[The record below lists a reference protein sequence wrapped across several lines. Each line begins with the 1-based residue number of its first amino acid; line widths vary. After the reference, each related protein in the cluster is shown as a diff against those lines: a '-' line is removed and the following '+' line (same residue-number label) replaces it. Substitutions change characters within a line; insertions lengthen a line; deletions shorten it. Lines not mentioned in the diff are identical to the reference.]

1 LKVATVKTRFS
12 LRTLIATTAC
22 IPMFLAAF
30 LWFWPGVT
38 VTVHNGGI
46 SPLVGLQVHVT
57 GKSYDLGNITS
68 GSTKKCKVS
77 PTSESHVEISYQL
90 PDGTTRR
97 HTVDCYFESGYRGTV
112 EAEIQD
118 GELIHSSQ
126 RIQLSVL

>member
-1 LKVATVKTRFS
+1 
-12 LRTLIATTAC
+12 
-22 IPMFLAAF
+22 MFLAAF